1 MASLL
6 IKNIGTMISGDITDP
21 IIHADTLYIED
32 GFIKEIGNGKLSADT
47 VIDACQQTVIPGLI
61 DSHVHLSVG
70 DWTPVQN
77 CTNWIT
83 NYLHGG
89 TLRMVSAGELHIPG
103 LPIAQPRA
111 DVFVALATLTRACY
125 KDYRPGGVKVEA
137 GTLLLVPGLKEKDFE
152 KVASNGSKLVKFIF
166 YPYDKNKDEQ
176 TSYLKWARKYGLKV
190 KIHSGGVSR
199 SGVSVPADAD
209 LLLSLKPDIA
219 GHINGG
225 PIPMSIS
232 DMERVV
238 NESDCFLELAYC
250 GNFGQALKL
259 LKMAKESNQLHRVI
273 LGTDTPSGTGIT
285 PRGMLRLMAIV
296 GASEHIKPEQ
306 AICMAT
312 GSPAVAHDLDSGFIA
327 KGKPADLLILGRITG
342 SSGKT
347 ALEALNDG
355 HLLGIS
361 MALIDGEIVIRERS
375 LQTPPPEIGA
385 IITQELVR

>member
-1 MASLL
+1 MTSLL
-6 IKNIGTMISGDITDP
+6 IKNIGMMISGDIEAP
-21 IIHADTLYIED
+21 ILSEDTVYIED
-32 GFIKEIGNGKLSADT
+32 GRIKEIGGSKTSADT
-47 VIDACQQTVIPGLI
+47 IIDACQQTVIPGLI
-61 DSHVHLSVG
+61 DSHVHLSFG

-77 CTNWIT
+77 STSWIS

-89 TLRMVSAGELHIPG
+89 TLRMVSAGELHLPG
-103 LPIAQPRA
+103 LPISNPKAE
-111 DVFVALATLTRACY
+111 VFLSLAILTRACY
-125 KDYRPGGVKVEA
+125 KDYRPSGVKVEA
-137 GTLLLVPGLKEKDFE
+137 GTLLLVPGLKEKDFK

-166 YPYDKNKDEQ
+166 YPYDENPDEQ
-176 TSYLKWARKYGLKV
+176 NAYLKWAKKYGLKV

-199 SGVSVPADAD
+199 SGVSRPADAD

-225 PIPMSIS
+225 PIPMSVS
-232 DMERVV
+232 DMERIV

-273 LGTDTPSGTGIT
+273 LGTDTPSGTGVT
-285 PRGMLRLMAIV
+285 PRGMLRLMAIA
-296 GASEHIKPEQ
+296 GASDHIKPEQ

-312 GSPAVAHDLDSGFIA
+312 GTPAIAHDLDSGFIA
-327 KGKPADLLILGRITG
+327 PGKPADLLILGRITG
-342 SSGKT
+342 SSGNN

-361 MALIDGEIVIRERS
+361 MALIDGKIVIRDRS
-375 LQTPPPEIGA
+375 LQTPPPEVGA
-385 IITQELVR
+385 VIVQESQR